1 MSSHPARLA
10 LPTFMSKFE
19 ACEAARRIL
28 QVDDEADPSVAFL
41 GLVFLYLSWEVE
53 APSEQS
59 LALLLSQLPAQTE
72 QAASTAHALLR
83 ISPTRVSEA
92 LKAGVSNA
100 AALQTLNQCYQLS
113 DEVFH
118 GSLTFRELYVRTQ
131 AMLMRS
137 PGMGAFLGQSMRGLL
152 QASSPGFR
160 TPSVNALLNGVL
172 APTKANKA
180 AAGKPAEP
188 LDASVPRM
196 TLFDPKLAAAHLARL
211 AGEEVTP
218 GLRRALQKM
227 AQPGSSERAL
237 TRLPDLS
244 GLDAL
249 LGRFP
254 HFSAVIEHVRLSLAL
269 SATGAGV
276 PYVRIPPILLRGA
289 PGAGKSYFA
298 QELARVLGC
307 AYEERDLSVTSEAF
321 VLTGMDSS
329 WKNAKSG
336 LVFDALF
343 HGPTANPLICLNEVD
358 KTKSSGLNNS
368 PMTSLYTLLE
378 PANARRFKDEFINV
392 PVDASKVIW
401 VLTANDGEIPEP
413 VLSRLEV
420 FDIPTPTFEQCR
432 QIARSVWADLQVTDF
447 PAGHPFPAEL
457 TEELCDEVA
466 KLSPR
471 IMRRALTR
479 AAGCAALD
487 KRSELL
493 LEDLRN
499 AQAPY
504 GPQKRAPI
512 GFL

>member
-1 MSSHPARLA
+1 
-10 LPTFMSKFE
+10 MSKFE
-19 ACEAARRIL
+19 ACEAARRVL
-28 QVDDEADPSVAFL
+28 QVEDEADPSVAFI
-41 GLVFLYLSWEVE
+41 GLAILYLSWEADSPTE
-53 APSEQS
+53 QSMAMLLAQLPSEV
-59 LALLLSQLPAQTE
+59 E
-72 QAASTAHALLR
+72 QATPTGHSLLR
-83 ISPTRVSEA
+83 ISPIRVAEA
-92 LKAGVSNA
+92 LKSGMPTAT
-100 AALQTLNQCYQLS
+100 ALQTLNQNYQLS
-113 DEVFH
+113 DEVFN

-131 AMLMRS
+131 AMLMRA
-137 PGMGAFLGQSMRGLL
+137 PNLGAYLGQSMQGVLRPPAAGPRVMTVH
-152 QASSPGFR
+152 S
-160 TPSVNALLNGVL
+160 LLNGAL
-172 APTKANKA
+172 APTKAGK
-180 AAGKPAEP
+180 AGKPAEP

-211 AGEEVTP
+211 EGEEVTP

-227 AQPGSSERAL
+227 AQASSSERAL

-244 GLDAL
+244 CLDSL

-269 SATGAGV
+269 SATGAGA
-276 PYVRIPPILLRGA
+276 PFVRIPPILLRGA

-298 QELARVLGC
+298 QELARALGC

-368 PMTSLYTLLE
+368 PMTALYTLLE

-392 PVDASKVIW
+392 PVDASKVVW

-447 PAGHPFPAEL
+447 PSGHPFPAEL

-466 KLSPR
+466 KMSPR
-471 IMRRALTR
+471 LMRRALTR

-487 KRSELL
+487 KRTELV

-499 AQAPY
+499 AQSPY
-504 GPQKRAPI
+504 TTNKRAPL
-512 GFL
+512 GFLN